1 MQYIKH
7 YYVDE
12 ERNVFC
18 CETTSPAKYKI
29 HPWRQYEGLDV
40 KVWLSDSDGVDSM
53 LAELPDTTPVSDI
66 IDPDCGKKSIQVLT
80 QAEFD
85 GVYVPYSESQVLFTE
100 AMDARQNQDL
110 DLAAEKESQ
119 GQLKLEEALVAFR
132 AL

>member
-12 ERNVFC
+12 DTNAFC

-29 HPWRQYEGLDV
+29 HPWAQYEGLDV
-40 KVWLSDSDGVDSM
+40 KVWLTDSDGVEVM
-53 LAELPDTTPVSDI
+53 LAELPDSTPVSTI
-66 IDPDCGKKSIQVLT
+66 TEDCGKNSIQVLT

-85 GVYVPYSESQVLFTE
+85 GVYVPYSESQILFTE

-119 GQLKLEEALVAFR
+119 GQLKLEEAEVAIR
-132 AL
+132 ALE